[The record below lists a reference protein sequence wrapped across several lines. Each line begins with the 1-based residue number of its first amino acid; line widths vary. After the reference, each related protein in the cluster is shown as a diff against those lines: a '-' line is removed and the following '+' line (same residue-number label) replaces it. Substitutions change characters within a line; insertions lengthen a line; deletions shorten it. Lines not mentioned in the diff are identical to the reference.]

1 MAHGA
6 AEITLGAGDD
16 VPHPAPFPIAG
27 FPFVRYNRVV
37 KNFKTASSEDAMDYF
52 EYDLAPEE
60 VKSRI
65 RAAAEEAKRPEAV
78 MPGLFSFVWIGQDD
92 RLFGS
97 VEENR
102 VWLLKKPVIDLRL
115 PLWYFSGTIAWERGR
130 TVIEGRFRL
139 SPTFLMRH
147 ICLRLVVILLIAGFA
162 AAEFGSTNTFLIMA
176 AVLISLFLLVDGIG
190 WLLLLGSVRYVK
202 RFLTQLK

>member
-1 MAHGA
+1 MKS
-6 AEITLGAGDD
+6 L
-16 VPHPAPFPIAG
+16 
-27 FPFVRYNRVV
+27 R
-37 KNFKTASSEDAMDYF
+37 F
-52 EYDLAPEE
+52 EYDLTLEE
-60 VKSRI
+60 IKNRI
-65 RAAAEEAKRPEAV
+65 RSSAVEAKRPEAA

-130 TVIEGRFRL
+130 SVIEGRFRL

-147 ICLRLVVILLIAGFA
+147 ICLRLVVILLVAGFA
-162 AAEFGSTNTFLIMA
+162 AAEFGSIKPSLLMA
-176 AVLISLFLLVDGIG
+176 EVLLSLFLLADGIG
-190 WLLLLGSVRYVK
+190 WLLLHGSVRYVK
-202 RFLTQLK
+202 RFLKELK